1 MVAKYQALESGA
13 NNVIAFPVRDVNS
26 DLTRALNR
34 MSARFS
40 LYSHYSQY
48 YDGKQPLTFQS
59 DKYRSNF
66 ARMVSKYVEN
76 MCPIVVDAAS
86 DRLTVHGI
94 EVEGGDTDAA
104 GAALWN
110 VWDREVM
117 ALRAQEIH
125 TEAIKTGDAY
135 LIVWPNP
142 QGEAKFFVNRAERMT
157 CFYAEDSDT
166 IEMAA
171 KWQFGDDGYSHVT
184 LYYPD
189 RFEYYIST
197 NIVRIGAPDAR
208 TTYKQEMPS
217 QRNPWGLVPV
227 FHFAN
232 DALDMFG
239 TSDLHDVCPIQ
250 DGLNKS
256 VADML
261 VGMEFSAY
269 NQRWAAGLEITEDPI
284 TGRKKPPFEPGQDRL
299 WVSEDK
305 DVKFGEFT
313 ATSLD
318 NFINAHDMFVTSVA
332 RVSGTPIQYMLLDTS
347 TFPSGEAL
355 KTAEARFVKRVVR
368 KQHSF
373 GAVWQR
379 VMNFVAAIERI
390 SIPETTRVK
399 IHWEDANPRSDYDSA
414 QTAVLKKQVGVSDEQ
429 NMREMGYSEEEIAQ
443 MTKEKDDAA
452 EADVKR
458 QQAVFAAK
466 GGAPNDDPKKA

>member
-1 MVAKYQALESGA
+1 MVTNYQGVEPNATS
-13 NNVIAFPVRDVNS
+13 NVIAFPVRSTNA

-34 MSARFS
+34 MAARCN
-40 LYSHYSQY
+40 LYSHYTAY

-110 VWDREVM
+110 IWDREHM

-135 LIVWPNP
+135 LVVWPDKK
-142 QGEAKFFVNRAERMT
+142 GETKFFVNRAERMT
-157 CFYAEDSDT
+157 CFYSEEDDE

-189 RFEYYIST
+189 RFEYYISV
-197 NIVRIGAPDAR
+197 NIIRLNAPDAR
-208 TTYKQEMPS
+208 TTYKTEYPS
-217 QRNPWGLVPV
+217 QRNPWGIVPV

-269 NQRWAAGLEITEDPI
+269 NQRWATGLELTEDPI

-299 WVSEDK
+299 WAAESD

-347 TFPSGEAL
+347 TFPSGESL
-355 KTAEARFVKRVVR
+355 KTAEARFVKRITR

-379 VMNFVAAIERI
+379 VMNFAAQLERI
-390 SIPETTRVK
+390 TIPETTRIS
-399 IHWEDANPRSDYDSA
+399 IHWEDASPRSEMDA
-414 QTAVLKKQVGVSDEQ
+414 ATVAGLKKVVGVSDEQ
-429 NMREMGYSEEEIAQ
+429 NQREMGYSQQEIDQ
-443 MTKEKDDAA
+443 MTREKDAA
-452 EADVKR
+452 AQADVKR
-458 QQAVFAAK
+458 QQEIFAAK
-466 GGAPNDDPKKA
+466 GPQNGPPAKA